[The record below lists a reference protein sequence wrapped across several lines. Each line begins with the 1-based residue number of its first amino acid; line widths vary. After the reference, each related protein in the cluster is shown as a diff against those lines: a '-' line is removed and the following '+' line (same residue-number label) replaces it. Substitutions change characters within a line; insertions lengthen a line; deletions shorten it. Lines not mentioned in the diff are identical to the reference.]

1 MKRLIHI
8 FLLYIYFMT
17 AMGQYSRNIS
27 LKYDMLTVQLNSD
40 VQPLSEIKTVMFYIV
55 AKVFYTALVFYTQMS

>member
-1 MKRLIHI
+1 
-8 FLLYIYFMT
+8 
-17 AMGQYSRNIS
+17 
-27 LKYDMLTVQLNSD
+27 MLTAQLNSD